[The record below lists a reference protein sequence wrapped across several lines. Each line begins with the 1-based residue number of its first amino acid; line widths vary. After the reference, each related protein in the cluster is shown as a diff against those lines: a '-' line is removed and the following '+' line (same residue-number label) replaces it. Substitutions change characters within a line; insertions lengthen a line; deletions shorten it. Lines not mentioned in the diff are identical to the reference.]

1 MVAKPGTPGQWRD
14 CLRSGR
20 FRQFTPPMKQVAIL
34 VYPGCM
40 GSTALVLQDVL
51 RMATQVAAS
60 LGTGNPEPLE
70 PQLVSARP
78 GPISLAGGLALLPKQ
93 AQRAPDLLLIP
104 GLEVERTVD
113 WDARLAALAPELR
126 LIRRWFKAGVPLGT
140 VCLGSFLAGEAGVLD
155 DCSAATSWLFEAD
168 FAQRYPAVRLQ
179 RGAALCIEPR
189 VASTGAYN
197 SAFELAHH
205 LIDHHHGARVAQATG
220 RVLLVDRGRG
230 SQRPYVDA
238 QLLLHRPSPFAAQ
251 VQDWL
256 RKRLTERYDLAAI
269 AEAFHLSTRTLLR
282 RYRQDT
288 GSTPLDWLQRAR
300 VRRAQRLLE
309 AGAGSLAQIV
319 GEVGYEDVAS
329 FTRLFQRVVGESP
342 ARYRRMALNRSL
354 ALRS

>member
-1 MVAKPGTPGQWRD
+1 
-14 CLRSGR
+14 
-20 FRQFTPPMKQVAIL
+20 MKQIAIL

-51 RMATQVAAS
+51 RMATRVALNLSA
-60 LGTGNPEPLE
+60 GNPEPME
-70 PQLVSARP
+70 PTLVSARP
-78 GPISLAGGLALLPKQ
+78 GPIPLAGGLQLNAVQ
-93 AQRAPDLLLIP
+93 ARRRPDLLLVP
-104 GLEVERTVD
+104 GLDVERNVD
-113 WDARLAALAPELR
+113 WDESLAGLAPELR
-126 LIRRWFKAGVPLGT
+126 LIRRWFDKGVPLGT
-140 VCLGSFLAGEAGVLD
+140 VCLGSFLAAEAGVLNGRV
-155 DCSAATSWLFEAD
+155 AATSWLFESD
-168 FAQRYPAVRLQ
+168 FARRYPAVQLR
-179 RGAALCIEPR
+179 RGATLCIESR

-205 LIDHHHGARVAQATG
+205 LIEHHHGARVAQATG

-230 SQRPYVDA
+230 SQRPFVDA

-256 RKRLTERYDLAAI
+256 RERLTERYDLTAL

-288 GSTPLDWLQRAR
+288 GGTPLDWLQRAR

-309 AGAGSLAQIV
+309 GGARSLAQIV

-329 FTRLFQRVVGESP
+329 FSRLFQRVVGESP
-342 ARYRRMALNRSL
+342 ARYRRMSARGVNRPL
-354 ALRS
+354 ALQS